1 MKVDGPHRSTQLEQS
16 KSRSV
21 GTKEKSNARPDRSEQ
36 VNVSQEARSLAE
48 ARAPEVPDQ
57 ERIDRLK
64 EAISNGTFKI
74 DVDRIATQMLEE
86 ER

>member
-1 MKVDGPHRSTQLEQS
+1 MEADKPRRSENKS
-16 KSRSV
+16 KSPSRS
-21 GTKEKSNARPDRSEQ
+21 AAAEQ
-36 VNVSQEARSLAE
+36 VSVSAEARSLAE

-57 ERIDRLK
+57 ARIDRLK
-64 EAISNGTFKI
+64 EAIRNGSFEI